1 MADSKIE
8 SLVKEGRKFL
18 HDISNKVLISSGLG
32 SHVLSA
38 VKKGKPIDEK
48 MVDKLERSMNAL
60 NLIADM
66 IREYRSYLIA
76 LAEESTG
83 SGSGSGGETSVSN
96 TVAATVTTTATTI
109 APPAPPT
116 PPTTITATPMMA
128 PTPPK
133 PKSDSGTGTPSGTPP
148 SGTPSSSAA

>member
-18 HDISNKVLISSGLG
+18 HDISNKILISSGLG

-66 IREYRSYLIA
+66 IREHRSFLIA

-83 SGSGSGGETSVSN
+83 SGP
-96 TVAATVTTTATTI
+96 TTTS
-109 APPAPPT
+109 
-116 PPTTITATPMMA
+116 ATPATPATPA
-128 PTPPK
+128 PTPAAPAAPTASATPAAAPK
-133 PKSDSGTGTPSGTPP
+133 TAAPTGNSSDSN
-148 SGTPSSSAA
+148 SGTPSAAA